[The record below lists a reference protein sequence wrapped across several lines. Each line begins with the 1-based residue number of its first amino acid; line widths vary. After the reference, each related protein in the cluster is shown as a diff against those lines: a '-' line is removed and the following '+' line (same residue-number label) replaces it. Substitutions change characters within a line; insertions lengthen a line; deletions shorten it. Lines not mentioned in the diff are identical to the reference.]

1 MDRKKQEWEIAG
13 WYLWRFSTVSDDI
26 VIYIKENVD
35 TVNAWKVMENG
46 GIVKYDK
53 RNTLWRL
60 TYYGRT
66 TRVFKGEIKCV

>member
-1 MDRKKQEWEIAG
+1 M
-13 WYLWRFSTVSDDI
+13 SDDI